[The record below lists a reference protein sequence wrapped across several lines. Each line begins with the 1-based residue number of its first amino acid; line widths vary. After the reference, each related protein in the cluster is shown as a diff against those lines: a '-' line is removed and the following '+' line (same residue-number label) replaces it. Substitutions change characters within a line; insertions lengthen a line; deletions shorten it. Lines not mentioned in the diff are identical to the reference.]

1 MHNQYDSLARPQSA
15 QAAAIQ
21 EFGHEEMNALHVPQD
36 ISDLPLRHDDRRTGV
51 PFGTGRLEFF
61 VNRDIKHSFIKEN
74 NGIEGLT
81 LGGGG
86 DISLNCQMGQEGFNL
101 PFTHIPGMGLPPVV
115 PDIAHDPIA
124 IGLFGAIGVVVI
136 PQDLSNLIHEP
147 EFRIRSEF
155 F

>member
-1 MHNQYDSLARPQSA
+1 MS
-15 QAAAIQ
+15 
-21 EFGHEEMNALHVPQD
+21 QD
-36 ISDLPLRHDDRRTGV
+36 IGNLPLRHDDRRTRM
-51 PFGTGRLEFF
+51 PFGTDRLEFF
-61 VNRDIKHSFIKEN
+61 VNRDIEHSFVKEN
-74 NGIEGLT
+74 NCIEGLT

-86 DISLNCQMGQEGFNL
+86 HLLLNCQMGQEGFNL
-101 PFTHIPGMGLPPVV
+101 AFTHIPGMGLTPMV

-155 F
+155 FGIFHAISAIM